1 MDDEIDSM
9 IHDASNPEY
18 ARSMAAKLDHDIG
31 VVMPDDAIFRALA
44 DGYPMHMMWRMSL
57 PTMWDDVA
65 QTLGRRVT
73 FMTSEQR
80 EAAR

>member
-1 MDDEIDSM
+1 
-9 IHDASNPEY
+9 
-18 ARSMAAKLDHDIG
+18 
-31 VVMPDDAIFRALA
+31 MPDDAIFRALA

-57 PTMWDDVA
+57 PAMWDDVA

>member
-1 MDDEIDSM
+1 M
-9 IHDASNPEY
+9 P
-18 ARSMAAKLDHDIG
+18 K
-31 VVMPDDAIFRALA
+31 PDDAIFRALA
-44 DGYPMHMMWRMSL
+44 AGYPEYKVWMFSL
-57 PTMWDDVA
+57 NDMWDDVA